1 MAGSIPLFQRD
12 ADGLLHQIASDEAA
26 QLRAQETPV
35 THINLVIELLIPA
48 EELEARAAEEKA
60 NREKAE
66 AAALARKAQRDAA
79 LAKMQS
85 LGLTEQDLAA
95 LLL

>member
-1 MAGSIPLFQRD
+1 VAGAIPLFQRD
-12 ADGLLHQIASDEAA
+12 SDGLLHQIADDEAER
-26 QLRAQETPV
+26 LRAQEAPV
-35 THINLVIELLIPA
+35 THVNLVIDLLIPP

-60 NREKAE
+60 HEEARLEAE
-66 AAALARKAQRDAA
+66 TMRKAQRDGAV
-79 LAKMQS
+79 AKLQK